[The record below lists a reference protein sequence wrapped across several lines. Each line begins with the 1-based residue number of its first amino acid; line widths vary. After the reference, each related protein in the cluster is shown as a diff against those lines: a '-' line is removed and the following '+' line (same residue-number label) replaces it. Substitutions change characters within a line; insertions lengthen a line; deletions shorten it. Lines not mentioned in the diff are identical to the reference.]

1 MRPNRLLPAAF
12 MLFVSG
18 PAFAQDWI
26 EYTSTADF
34 FTVNFPSEPKVEE
47 TTYRSE
53 YGYDLPARVYR
64 AEAGQ
69 SRYSATIVCTVK
81 EVQLINPHSWIYLE
95 VKDGKGETAIW
106 ALEATAPAGLARA
119 GVKKGDLRPG
129 DTIKVRCNQLRDGS
143 NGCLLGFVTP
153 THGDKARGDGVE
165 RDWDGPRAGADPR
178 DALAK

>member
-1 MRPNRLLPAAF
+1 MQFKSLSLAALVAVLLGSPAWAHHSHGAYVAGPN
-12 MLFVSG
+12 
-18 PAFAQDWI
+18 
-26 EYTSTADF
+26 
-34 FTVNFPSEPKVEE
+34 
-47 TTYRSE
+47 
-53 YGYDLPARVYR
+53 
-64 AEAGQ
+64 
-69 SRYSATIVCTVK
+69 ATQLQGTVK

-95 VKDGKGETAIW
+95 VKNDKGETAIW
-106 ALEATAPAGLARA
+106 ALEATNPNGLARA